1 MQFLVSTHFD
11 FLGKRTIALALSSI
25 LILIGA
31 VSLIIHNGPKYGI
44 DFTGGT
50 SLDLEFEKDVAV
62 ADVRSTMANLGFSNA
77 EIKNFGTPRDILIR
91 VQQQDT
97 SVVGITAHIK
107 EELARTFPDNK
118 FVERSKDSVG
128 PKIGAELR
136 TAAIWAILVGLLFLL
151 IYISWRFEFKF
162 AVGAI
167 VALFHDVIITLGIF
181 SVLQMEITLPII
193 AAFLTI
199 VGYSIN
205 DTIVVFDR
213 IRENLKVLRRETYET
228 IVNSSV
234 NQSLSR
240 TIVTSLTT
248 LIVVLILYFFGGSVI
263 QSFAFALIVGV
274 VVGTYSSIFI
284 ASPIVVT
291 WELRSQRQKGRLQ
304 PRKA

>member
-1 MQFLVSTHFD
+1 MNTHFD
-11 FLGKRTIALALSSI
+11 FLGKRTVALALSGI
-25 LILIGA
+25 LILFGV
-31 VSLIIHNGPKYGI
+31 VSLAIHKGPKYGI

-50 SLDLEFEKDVAV
+50 SLDLKFEKEVSVA
-62 ADVRSTMANLGFSNA
+62 AVRSAMANLGFANA

-97 SVVGITAHIK
+97 SVTGITAHIK
-107 EELARTFPDNK
+107 EELTRTFPDNK
-118 FVERSKDSVG
+118 FVELSKDSVG

-167 VALFHDVIITLGIF
+167 AALFHDVIITLGIF

-240 TIVTSLTT
+240 TIVTSMTT
-248 LIVVLILYFFGGSVI
+248 LIVVLILYLFGGSVI
-263 QSFAFALIVGV
+263 KSFAFALIIGV

-291 WELRSQRQKGRLQ
+291 WELKSQKGRLQ
-304 PRKA
+304 AKKA